1 MQLNF
6 TNYKPNLLVTAIG
19 ILWALSSWA
28 LSNLWGYGLL
38 QGIGPS
44 VLVIGILAFY
54 NKYLWKLPIMNWMN
68 TIPNLNGI
76 YEGNIFYHY
85 DGQDGT
91 KACKLQIKQT
101 CSMIKVK
108 TIFSKEGESD
118 TQSDSTEAFIKID
131 EAGDQHLYYYY
142 QNRGSC
148 KNGDTLN
155 PHDGMNVLE
164 VRKSGKEIKL
174 EGYYFTNRNPQTK
187 GCMKVTKITKGD
199 E

>member
-1 MQLNF
+1 MQINF
-6 TNYKPNLLVTAIG
+6 ANYKPGLLVTTIG
-19 ILWALSSWA
+19 MLWAVSSWA

-44 VLVIGILAFY
+44 VIVMGTLVLY
-54 NKYLWKLPIMNWMN
+54 DKYLWKLPVMNWMN

-76 YEGNIFYHY
+76 YEGNIFYHHN
-85 DGQDGT
+85 GQNST

-108 TIFSKEGESD
+108 TIFSKEEEND
-118 TQSDSTEAFIKID
+118 THSVSTESFIKTD

-142 QNRGSC
+142 RNEGSC
-148 KNGDTLN
+148 QNGDTLN
-155 PHDGMNVLE
+155 PHDGMNILE
-164 VRKSGKEIKL
+164 IRQSGEEIKL
-174 EGYYFTNRNPQTK
+174 EGHYFTNRDPQTK
-187 GCMKVTKITKGD
+187 GSMKVTKITKGD